1 VQRGIARRFLALLA
15 GCALIALSL
24 RTRAED
30 AAVPIALQVEL
41 LSRLLWYERGLQR
54 RPEPQ
59 LRALILERPRDP
71 LSGRSAAQVAAQLDR
86 VKLLGGKSVSH
97 TRVVYQSLEQI
108 ARVAEQERPYL
119 AWITPGFGD
128 VSGELARSL
137 GARGVLSVSS
147 SGPDAVRGVVLGFEL
162 ASGKPRIMLN
172 LQQARAQKLDFNAQ
186 FLRVVRVV
194 P

>member
-1 VQRGIARRFLALLA
+1 MHRGIARRLLA
-15 GCALIALSL
+15 FTAACALIALSL
-24 RTRAED
+24 RTRADD

-41 LSRLLWYERGLQR
+41 LARLLWYERGLQK
-54 RPEPQ
+54 RPEPK
-59 LRALILERPRDP
+59 LRALILERARDP
-71 LSGRSAAQVAAQLDR
+71 LSNYTAAQVAAQLDR
-86 VKLLGGKSVSH
+86 VKLLGGKSVSY
-97 TRVVYQSLEQI
+97 TRVVYQSPEQV
-108 ARVAEQERPYL
+108 ARVAEQERAYL
-119 AWITPGFGD
+119 AWITPGFAD
-128 VSGELARSL
+128 LSAELARSL

-147 SGPDAVRGVVLGFEL
+147 HGPDAARGVVLGFEL